1 MREPPIRAGRD
12 ELTTT
17 VAPFLVSDEQRA
29 LRSAVADL
37 MARHS
42 SEAQVRTLMATD
54 TGFDSAVWR
63 ELAAMGLTG
72 LLISDEYG
80 GAGAGSVEL
89 GIVLEEMGRVLVVS
103 PFLSTAVL
111 VPYLLAET
119 GDAAECAAV
128 LPRIAAGELIASVAF
143 AEDGSAR
150 LPATIATSAGA
161 IGDAWHITG
170 YKHFVLD
177 GQLANLLYVL
187 ADSDAGPAVF
197 AVDAGATGLDVT
209 PLSTVDPTRKQCRL
223 QFVDAPARLVGRLGA
238 GDEVFTAALDRSA
251 VALLSEQAGGARRA
265 VEMATEYAK
274 TRYQFGR
281 AIGSFQAV
289 KHMCA
294 DMLLEAE
301 SAVSAARFVA
311 GSFAELAPSRIADLA
326 LAQAYCSDAFVS
338 VAANNIQVHGGI
350 GFTWEHPAHLYLR
363 RARSDAQLLGS
374 PAWHRERY
382 LQQIGA

>member
-1 MREPPIRAGRD
+1 MP
-12 ELTTT
+12 TS
-17 VAPFLVSDEQRA
+17 APFSVSDEQRA

-37 MARHS
+37 MARRS
-42 SEAQVRTLMATD
+42 AEAQVRALTATD
-54 TGFDSAVWR
+54 TGFDPAVWR

-72 LLISDEYG
+72 LLIDEQYG
-80 GAGAGSVEL
+80 GAGAGPVEM
-89 GIVLEEMGRVLVVS
+89 GIAMEEMGAALLVS

-111 VPYLLAET
+111 VPSLLVEA

-128 LPRIAAGELIASVAF
+128 LPRIAAGDLIASVAF

-150 LPATIATSAGA
+150 LPSTIATSAGA
-161 IGDAWHITG
+161 IGDAWHVTG

-177 GQLANLLYVL
+177 GQSANLFYVL
-187 ADSDAGPAVF
+187 AGTDAGPAVF
-197 AVDAGATGLDVT
+197 AVDPGAPGMDVT
-209 PLSTVDPTRKQCRL
+209 PLTTLDPTRKQCRL
-223 QFVDAPARLVGRLGA
+223 QFVDTPARLVGRLGA
-238 GDEVFTAALDRSA
+238 GVEVFSAALDRSA

-265 VEMATEYAK
+265 VEMATDYAK

-311 GSFAELAPSRIADLA
+311 GSFAGQAPSRIADLA
-326 LAQAYCSDAFVS
+326 LAQAYCSDAFVF
-338 VAANNIQVHGGI
+338 VAATNIQVHGGI

-374 PAWHRERY
+374 PSWHRERY
-382 LQQIGA
+382 LRQIEATRSDA

>member
-1 MREPPIRAGRD
+1 M
-12 ELTTT
+12 LSS
-17 VAPFLVSDEQRA
+17 APFSRTDEQRA
-29 LRSAVADL
+29 LRDAVADVL
-37 MARHS
+37 ARHS
-42 SEAQVRTLMATD
+42 NEAQVRALMATD
-54 TGFDSAVWR
+54 TGFDPAVWR

-72 LLISDEYG
+72 LLIAEQYG
-80 GAGAGSVEL
+80 GSGAGPVEM
-89 GIVLEEMGRVLVVS
+89 GIAMEEMGRALLVG

-111 VPYLLAET
+111 VPSLLAEI
-119 GDAAECAAV
+119 GNAAECAAV
-128 LPRIAAGELIASVAF
+128 LPRIAAGDVIATVAF

-161 IGDAWHITG
+161 IGDAWHVTG

-187 ADSDAGPAVF
+187 ADTDAGPTVF
-197 AVDAGATGLDVT
+197 AVDAGATGLDIT
-209 PLSTVDPTRKQCRL
+209 PLTTVDPTRKQSRL
-223 QFVDAPARLVGRLGA
+223 QFVDTPARLVGRPGA
-238 GDEVFTAALDRSA
+238 GVEAFTAALDRAA
-251 VALLSEQAGGARRA
+251 VALASEQAGGARRA

-311 GSFAELAPSRIADLA
+311 GSFAEHAPSRIADLA
-326 LAQAYCSDAFVS
+326 LAQAYCSDSFVS
-338 VAANNIQVHGGI
+338 VAADNIQVHGGI

-374 PAWHRERY
+374 PSWHRERY
-382 LQQIGA
+382 LQQIEAVSTLD

>member
-1 MREPPIRAGRD
+1 MCQLAFGAGV
-12 ELTTT
+12 EGLTGS
-17 VAPFLVSDEQRA
+17 VPFAVSEEQRA

-42 SEAQVRTLMATD
+42 TEAQVRALMATE
-54 TGFDSAVWR
+54 TGLDPAVWQ

-72 LLISDEYG
+72 LLIGEEHGGG
-80 GAGAGSVEL
+80 GAGPVEM
-89 GIVLEEMGRVLVVS
+89 GIVMEEMGRVLLVS

-111 VPYLLAET
+111 VPCLLAEA

-128 LPRIAAGELIASVAF
+128 LPRIAAGDLIASVAF

-161 IGDAWHITG
+161 IGDAWHVTG

-177 GQLANLLYVL
+177 GHSANVLYVL
-187 ADSDAGPAVF
+187 AGTDAGPAVF
-197 AVDAGATGLDVT
+197 AVDAGAPGLEVT
-209 PLSTVDPTRKQCRL
+209 PLTTVDQTRKQCRL
-223 QFVDAPARLVGRLGA
+223 QFVDTPARLVGRLGA
-238 GDEVFTAALDRSA
+238 GVEVFTRALDRAA
-251 VALLSEQAGGARRA
+251 VALISEQAGGARRV

-311 GSFAELAPSRIADLA
+311 DAFARQSPSQLADLA
-326 LAQAYCSDAFVS
+326 LAQAYCSDAFVF
-338 VAANNIQVHGGI
+338 VAATNIQVHGGI

-374 PAWHRERY
+374 PSWHRERY

>member
-1 MREPPIRAGRD
+1 MGSN
-12 ELTTT
+12 
-17 VAPFLVSDEQRA
+17 APFSVSDEQRA
-29 LRSAVADL
+29 LRNAVADL

-42 SEAQVRTLMATD
+42 GEAQVRALMATD
-54 TGFDSAVWR
+54 TGFDPKVWH

-72 LLISDEYG
+72 LLIDEQYG
-80 GAGAGSVEL
+80 GAGAGPVEM
-89 GIVLEEMGRVLVVS
+89 GIAMEEMGRALLVS

-111 VPYLLAET
+111 VPSLLAEA

-128 LPRIAAGELIASVAF
+128 LPRIALGELIASVAF
-143 AEDGSAR
+143 AEDDSAR
-150 LPATIATSAGA
+150 LPATIATSAGS

-177 GQLANLLYVL
+177 GQSAELLYVL
-187 ADSDAGPAVF
+187 AATDAGPAVF
-197 AVDAGATGLDVT
+197 AVDGGAAGLDVT
-209 PLSTVDPTRKQCRL
+209 PLTTVDLTRKQCRL
-223 QFVDAPARLVGRLGA
+223 QFVDTPARLVGRLGA
-238 GDEVFTAALDRSA
+238 GVDVFTAALDRSA
-251 VALLSEQAGGARRA
+251 VALVSEQAGGARRA

-311 GSFAELAPSRIADLA
+311 GSFAERAPSRIADLA
-326 LAQAYCSDAFVS
+326 LAQAYCSDAFVF
-338 VAANNIQVHGGI
+338 VAATNIQVHGGI

-374 PAWHRERY
+374 PSWHRERY
-382 LQQIGA
+382 LRQIEATRSL

>member
-1 MREPPIRAGRD
+1 MSGG
-12 ELTTT
+12 T
-17 VAPFLVSDEQRA
+17 PFSVSEEQRA
-29 LRSAVADL
+29 LRGAVAEV

-42 SEAQVRTLMATD
+42 SEAQVRTLMASD
-54 TGFDSAVWR
+54 TGLDPKVWH
-63 ELAAMGLTG
+63 ELATMGLTG
-72 LLISDEYG
+72 LLIDEEYG
-80 GAGAGSVEL
+80 GAGAGPVEM
-89 GIVLEEMGRVLVVS
+89 GIAMEEMGRALLVS

-111 VPYLLAET
+111 VPSLLTAA

-143 AEDGSAR
+143 AEDDSAR

-177 GQLANLLYVL
+177 GQSAELFYMLA
-187 ADSDAGPAVF
+187 ATDAGPAVF

-209 PLSTVDPTRKQCRL
+209 PLTTVDLTRKQCRL
-223 QFVDAPARLVGRLGA
+223 QFVDTPARLVGRLGT
-238 GDEVFTAALDRSA
+238 GVEVFTAALDRA
-251 VALLSEQAGGARRA
+251 ALALVSEQAGGARR
-265 VEMATEYAK
+265 VVDMATEYAK

-311 GSFAELAPSRIADLA
+311 GSFAQQAPSRAADLA
-326 LAQAYCSDAFVS
+326 LAQAYCSDAFVF
-338 VAANNIQVHGGI
+338 VAATNIQVHGGI

-374 PAWHRERY
+374 PSWHRERY

>member
-1 MREPPIRAGRD
+1 MPAG
-12 ELTTT
+12 
-17 VAPFLVSDEQRA
+17 APFAVSEEQRA
-29 LRSAVADL
+29 LRGAVADL
-37 MARHS
+37 MTRHS
-42 SEAQVRTLMATD
+42 GEAQVRTQMATD
-54 TGFDSAVWR
+54 TGFDSTVWR

-72 LLISDEYG
+72 LLIDEKHG
-80 GAGAGSVEL
+80 GAGAGPAEM
-89 GIVLEEMGRVLVVS
+89 GIAMEEMGRALLVS

-111 VPYLLAET
+111 VPGLLTEG
-119 GDAAECAAV
+119 GDEAECDAV
-128 LPRIAAGELIASVAF
+128 LPRIAAGELIATAAF

-150 LPATIATSAGA
+150 LPTTISTSAGL
-161 IGDAWHITG
+161 IGDTWHLTG

-177 GQLANLLYVL
+177 GLSAQLFYVL
-187 ADSDAGPAVF
+187 ATTDSGPTVF
-197 AVDAGATGLDVT
+197 VVDAGATGLAVT
-209 PLSTVDPTRKQCRL
+209 PLTTVDPTRKQCRL
-223 QFVDAPARLVGRLGA
+223 QFVDTPARLIGRPGT
-238 GDEVFTAALDRSA
+238 GVEVFEAALDHA
-251 VALLSEQAGGARRA
+251 ALALVSEQAGGARRA
-265 VEMATEYAK
+265 VEMATDYAK

-311 GSFAELAPSRIADLA
+311 GAFAEQTPSRVADLA
-326 LAQAYCSDAFVS
+326 LAQAYCSDAFVF
-338 VAANNIQVHGGI
+338 VAATSIQVHGGI

-374 PAWHRERY
+374 ASWHRERY

>member
-1 MREPPIRAGRD
+1 MR
-12 ELTTT
+12 TS
-17 VAPFLVSDEQRA
+17 APFSVSEEQRA

-37 MARHS
+37 MARHA

-54 TGFDSAVWR
+54 TGLDPKVWQ

-72 LLISDEYG
+72 LLIGEEYG
-80 GAGAGSVEL
+80 GAGAGSVEM
-89 GIVLEEMGRVLVVS
+89 GIAMEEMGRALLVS
-103 PFLSTAVL
+103 PFLSAAVL
-111 VPYLLAET
+111 VPSLLAEG

-128 LPRIAAGELIASVAF
+128 LPRIAAGDLIASVAF
-143 AEDGSAR
+143 AEDDSAR
-150 LPATIATSAGA
+150 VPATIATSAGA
-161 IGDAWHITG
+161 IGDSWHITG

-177 GQLANLLYVL
+177 GQSAELLYVL
-187 ADSDAGPAVF
+187 AETDAGPAVF
-197 AVDAGATGLDVT
+197 AVDAGAYGLDVT
-209 PLSTVDPTRKQCRL
+209 PLTTVDPTRKQCRV
-223 QFVDAPARLVGRLGA
+223 QFVDTPARLVGQLGA
-238 GDEVFTAALDRSA
+238 GVEVFTAALDLAA
-251 VALLSEQAGGARRA
+251 VALVSEQAGGARRA
-265 VEMATEYAK
+265 VEMATDYAK

-301 SAVSAARFVA
+301 SAVSAARFAA
-311 GSFAELAPSRIADLA
+311 GAFAEKASSRLADLA
-326 LAQAYCSDAFVS
+326 LAQAYCSDAFVF
-338 VAANNIQVHGGI
+338 VAATNIQVHGGI

-374 PAWHRERY
+374 PSWHRERY

>member
-1 MREPPIRAGRD
+1 MRGS
-12 ELTTT
+12 
-17 VAPFLVSDEQRA
+17 APFSRTDEQQA
-29 LRSAVADL
+29 LRNAVADL
-37 MARHS
+37 LARHS
-42 SEAQVRTLMATD
+42 DEARVRALMATD
-54 TGFDSAVWR
+54 TGFDPAVWR

-72 LLISDEYG
+72 LLIAEQYG
-80 GAGAGSVEL
+80 GSGAGPVEM
-89 GIVLEEMGRVLVVS
+89 GIAMEEMGRALLVG
-103 PFLSTAVL
+103 PYLSTAVL
-111 VPYLLAET
+111 VPSLLAEL
-119 GDAAECAAV
+119 GDVAECAAV
-128 LPRIAAGELIASVAF
+128 LPRIAAGDVIATVAF

-177 GQLANLLYVL
+177 GELANLLYVL
-187 ADSDAGPAVF
+187 ADTDAGPAVF
-197 AVDAGATGLDVT
+197 AADAGAAGLDIT
-209 PLSTVDPTRKQCRL
+209 PLTTVDPTRKQSRL
-223 QFVDAPARLVGRLGA
+223 QFVDTPARLVGRLGA
-238 GDEVFTAALDRSA
+238 GVEAFTAALDRAA

-311 GSFAELAPSRIADLA
+311 GSFAERNPSLIADLA

-338 VAANNIQVHGGI
+338 VAADNIQVHGGI

-374 PAWHRERY
+374 PSWHRERY
-382 LQQIGA
+382 LQQVEAVSGSGA

>member
-1 MREPPIRAGRD
+1 MP
-12 ELTTT
+12 TS
-17 VAPFLVSDEQRA
+17 APFSVSDEQRA
-29 LRSAVADL
+29 LRTAVADVL
-37 MARHS
+37 ARRS
-42 SEAQVRTLMATD
+42 AEAQVRALIATD
-54 TGFDSAVWR
+54 TGFDPAVWR

-72 LLISDEYG
+72 LLIGEEYG
-80 GAGAGSVEL
+80 GAGAGPVEM
-89 GIVLEEMGRVLVVS
+89 GIAMEEMGAALLVS

-111 VPYLLAET
+111 VPSLLAEA

-128 LPRIAAGELIASVAF
+128 LPRIAAGDLIASVAF

-150 LPATIATSAGA
+150 PPSTIATSAGA
-161 IGDAWHITG
+161 IGDAWHVTG

-177 GQLANLLYVL
+177 GQSANLFYVL
-187 ADSDAGPAVF
+187 AGTDAGPAVF
-197 AVDAGATGLDVT
+197 AVDAGAPGMDVT
-209 PLSTVDPTRKQCRL
+209 PLTTLDPTRKQCRL
-223 QFVDAPARLVGRLGA
+223 QFVDTPARLVGRLGA
-238 GDEVFTAALDRSA
+238 GVEVFSAALDRSA

-265 VEMATEYAK
+265 VEMATDYAK

-311 GSFAELAPSRIADLA
+311 GSFAGQAPSRIADLA
-326 LAQAYCSDAFVS
+326 LAQAYCSDAFVF
-338 VAANNIQVHGGI
+338 VAATNIQVHGGI

-374 PAWHRERY
+374 PSWHRERY

>member
-1 MREPPIRAGRD
+1 MRSS
-12 ELTTT
+12 
-17 VAPFLVSDEQRA
+17 APFSTSDEQRA
-29 LRSAVADL
+29 LRNAVADVL
-37 MARHS
+37 ARHS
-42 SEAQVRTLMATD
+42 DEARVRALMATD
-54 TGFDSAVWR
+54 TGFDPAVWR

-72 LLISDEYG
+72 LLIGEQYG
-80 GAGAGSVEL
+80 GAGAGPVEM
-89 GIVLEEMGRVLVVS
+89 GIAMEEMGRALLVG

-111 VPYLLAET
+111 VPSLLAEVD
-119 GDAAECAAV
+119 DAAECAAA
-128 LPRIAAGELIASVAF
+128 LPRIATGDLIATVAF
-143 AEDGSAR
+143 AEDGSA
-150 LPATIATSAGA
+150 LVPARIATSAGA

-177 GQLANLLYVL
+177 GQSANVLYILAGT
-187 ADSDAGPAVF
+187 DAGPAVF
-197 AVDAGATGLDVT
+197 AVDAGAPGLDVT
-209 PLSTVDPTRKQCRL
+209 PLNTVDPTRKQCRL
-223 QFVDAPARLVGRLGA
+223 QFVDTPARLVGRLGT
-238 GDEVFTAALDRSA
+238 GVETFTAALDRSA
-251 VALLSEQAGGARRA
+251 VALLSEQAGGAQRA
-265 VEMATEYAK
+265 MQMATDYAK

-311 GSFAELAPSRIADLA
+311 GSFAAQSPSRIADLA

-338 VAANNIQVHGGI
+338 VAATNIQVHGGI

-374 PAWHRERY
+374 PSWHRERY

>member
-1 MREPPIRAGRD
+1 MPTG
-12 ELTTT
+12 T
-17 VAPFLVSDEQRA
+17 PFSVSEEQRA

-37 MARHS
+37 MARHA
-42 SEAQVRTLMATD
+42 SEAQVRTLMATE
-54 TGFDSAVWR
+54 TGFDRKLWH

-72 LLISDEYG
+72 LLIGEDHG
-80 GAGAGSVEL
+80 GAGAGPVEM
-89 GIVLEEMGRVLVVS
+89 GIAMEEMGRALLVS

-111 VPYLLAET
+111 VPSLLAEV
-119 GDAAECAAV
+119 DEAAECAAV

-143 AEDGSAR
+143 AEDDSAR

-161 IGDAWHITG
+161 IGDAWHVTG

-177 GQLANLLYVL
+177 GQSAELFYVL
-187 ADSDAGPAVF
+187 AGTDAGPAVF
-197 AVDAGATGLDVT
+197 AVDAGATGLAVA
-209 PLSTVDPTRKQCRL
+209 PLTTVDLTRKQCRV
-223 QFVDAPARLVGRLGA
+223 QFVDTPAHLIGRLGA
-238 GDEVFTAALDRSA
+238 GVEVFTAALDRAA
-251 VALLSEQAGGARRA
+251 VALVSEQAGGARRVA
-265 VEMATEYAK
+265 EMATEYAK

-311 GSFAELAPSRIADLA
+311 DSFAQRAPSRVADLA
-326 LAQAYCSDAFVS
+326 LAQAYCSDAFVF
-338 VAANNIQVHGGI
+338 VAATNIQVHGGI

-374 PAWHRERY
+374 PSWHRERY
-382 LQQIGA
+382 LRQIGA

>member
-1 MREPPIRAGRD
+1 MD
-12 ELTTT
+12 SS
-17 VAPFLVSDEQRA
+17 APFVGSDEQRA
-29 LRSAVADL
+29 LRSAVADVL
-37 MARHS
+37 ARHS
-42 SEAQVRTLMATD
+42 SEAQVRELMATD
-54 TGFDSAVWR
+54 TGFDPAVWR

-80 GAGAGSVEL
+80 GAGAGPVEL

-111 VPYLLAET
+111 VPSLLAET
-119 GDAAECAAV
+119 GDTAECAAV

-223 QFVDAPARLVGRLGA
+223 QFVDTPARLVGRLGA
-238 GDEVFTAALDRSA
+238 GVEVFTAALDRSA

-311 GSFAELAPSRIADLA
+311 GSFAELSPSRIADLA

-374 PAWHRERY
+374 PSWHRERY

>member
-1 MREPPIRAGRD
+1 MRSS
-12 ELTTT
+12 T
-17 VAPFLVSDEQRA
+17 PFSASDEQRA
-29 LRSAVADL
+29 LRNAVADL

-42 SEAQVRTLMATD
+42 GEAQVRALMATD
-54 TGFDSAVWR
+54 TGFDPAMWR

-72 LLISDEYG
+72 LLIGEEYG
-80 GAGAGSVEL
+80 GAGASPVEM
-89 GIVLEEMGRVLVVS
+89 GIAMEEMGRVLLVS

-111 VPYLLAET
+111 VPSLLAEA

-128 LPRIAAGELIASVAF
+128 LSRIATGDLIATVAF

-150 LPATIATSAGA
+150 LPSTIATSAGA
-161 IGDAWHITG
+161 IGDAWHLTG

-177 GQLANLLYVL
+177 GQAANLLYVL
-187 ADSDAGPAVF
+187 AGTDAGPAVF
-197 AVDAGATGLDVT
+197 AVDAGAPGLDVT
-209 PLSTVDPTRKQCRL
+209 PLTTVDPTRKQCRL
-223 QFVDAPARLVGRLGA
+223 QFVDTPARLVGRLGA
-238 GDEVFTAALDRSA
+238 GVEVFTAALDRSA
-251 VALLSEQAGGARRA
+251 VAVLSEQAGGARRA
-265 VEMATEYAK
+265 VEMATDYAK

-311 GSFAELAPSRIADLA
+311 GSFAGQAPSRIADLA
-326 LAQAYCSDAFVS
+326 LAQAYCSDAFVF
-338 VAANNIQVHGGI
+338 VAATNIQVHGGI

-374 PAWHRERY
+374 PSWHRERY
-382 LQQIGA
+382 LRQIEATRSDA

>member
-1 MREPPIRAGRD
+1 MH
-12 ELTTT
+12 TS
-17 VAPFLVSDEQRA
+17 APFLVSEEQRA

-42 SEAQVRTLMATD
+42 SEAQMRALMATD
-54 TGFDSAVWR
+54 TGLDPKVWQ

-72 LLISDEYG
+72 LLIDEEYG
-80 GAGAGSVEL
+80 GAGAGPVEM
-89 GIVLEEMGRVLVVS
+89 GIAMEEMGRVLLVS

-111 VPYLLAET
+111 VPSLLAEV
-119 GDAAECAAV
+119 GNAAECAAV
-128 LPRIAAGELIASVAF
+128 LPRIAAGDLIASVAF
-143 AEDGSAR
+143 AEDDSAW

-161 IGDAWHITG
+161 IGDAWHVTG

-177 GQLANLLYVL
+177 GQSADLLYVL
-187 ADSDAGPAVF
+187 AETDAGPGVF
-197 AVDAGATGLDVT
+197 AVDAGAASLDVT
-209 PLSTVDPTRKQCRL
+209 PLTTVDPTRKQCRL
-223 QFVDAPARLVGRLGA
+223 QFVDTPARLVGRLGA
-238 GDEVFTAALDRSA
+238 GVEVFTAALDRSA

-301 SAVSAARFVA
+301 STVSAARFVA
-311 GSFAELAPSRIADLA
+311 GSFAERAPSRVADLA
-326 LAQAYCSDAFVS
+326 LAQAYCSDAFVF
-338 VAANNIQVHGGI
+338 VAATNIQVHGGI

-374 PAWHRERY
+374 PSWHRERY

>member
-1 MREPPIRAGRD
+1 MH
-12 ELTTT
+12 TS
-17 VAPFLVSDEQRA
+17 APFSVSEEQRA
-29 LRSAVADL
+29 LRCAVADL
-37 MARHS
+37 MARHC
-42 SEAQVRTLMATD
+42 SEAQMRALMATD
-54 TGFDSAVWR
+54 TGLDPKVWQ

-72 LLISDEYG
+72 LLIDEEYG
-80 GAGAGSVEL
+80 GAGAGPVEM
-89 GIVLEEMGRVLVVS
+89 GIAMEEMGRVLLVS

-111 VPYLLAET
+111 VPSLLAEA

-128 LPRIAAGELIASVAF
+128 LPRIASGDLIASVAF
-143 AEDGSAR
+143 GEDDSAW

-161 IGDAWHITG
+161 IGDAWHVTG

-177 GQLANLLYVL
+177 GQSADLLYVL
-187 ADSDAGPAVF
+187 AETDAGPGVF
-197 AVDAGATGLDVT
+197 AVDAGAAGLDVT
-209 PLSTVDPTRKQCRL
+209 PLTTVDPTRKQCRL
-223 QFVDAPARLVGRLGA
+223 QFVDTPARLVGRLGA
-238 GDEVFTAALDRSA
+238 GVEVFTAALDRSA

-301 SAVSAARFVA
+301 STVSAARFVA
-311 GSFAELAPSRIADLA
+311 GSFAERAPSRVADLA
-326 LAQAYCSDAFVS
+326 LAQAYCSDAFVF
-338 VAANNIQVHGGI
+338 VAATNIQVHGGI

-374 PAWHRERY
+374 PSWHRERY
-382 LQQIGA
+382 LRQIGA

>member
-1 MREPPIRAGRD
+1 MRSS
-12 ELTTT
+12 
-17 VAPFLVSDEQRA
+17 APFSVSDEQRA

-37 MARHS
+37 MARRS
-42 SEAQVRTLMATD
+42 AEAQVRALMATD
-54 TGFDSAVWR
+54 TGFDPQVWQD
-63 ELAAMGLTG
+63 LAAMGLTG
-72 LLISDEYG
+72 LLIGEEYG
-80 GAGAGSVEL
+80 GAGAGPVEM
-89 GIVLEEMGRVLVVS
+89 GMAMEEMGRALLVA

-111 VPYLLAET
+111 VPNLLTET

-128 LPRIAAGELIASVAF
+128 LPRIATGDLIASVAF
-143 AEDGSAR
+143 AEDDSAR

-161 IGDAWHITG
+161 IGDAWHVTG

-177 GQLANLLYVL
+177 GQSANLFYVL
-187 ADSDAGPAVF
+187 AGTDAGPAVF
-197 AVDAGATGLDVT
+197 AVYAGAPGLDVT
-209 PLSTVDPTRKQCRL
+209 ALTTLDPTRKQCRL
-223 QFVDAPARLVGRLGA
+223 QFVDTPARLVGRLGA
-238 GDEVFTAALDRSA
+238 GVEVFSAALDRSA

-265 VEMATEYAK
+265 VEMATDYAK

-311 GSFAELAPSRIADLA
+311 GSFAGQAPSRIADLA
-326 LAQAYCSDAFVS
+326 LAQAYCSDAFVF
-338 VAANNIQVHGGI
+338 VAATNIQVHGGI

-374 PAWHRERY
+374 PSWHRERY

>member
-1 MREPPIRAGRD
+1 M
-12 ELTTT
+12 LSS
-17 VAPFLVSDEQRA
+17 APFSTTDEQRA
-29 LRSAVADL
+29 LRDTVADL
-37 MARHS
+37 LARHS
-42 SEAQVRTLMATD
+42 DEAQVRALMATD
-54 TGFDSAVWR
+54 TGFDPAMWR

-72 LLISDEYG
+72 LLIAEQYG
-80 GAGAGSVEL
+80 GSGAGPVEM
-89 GIVLEEMGRVLVVS
+89 GIAMEEMGRALLVG

-111 VPYLLAET
+111 VPSLLAEI

-128 LPRIAAGELIASVAF
+128 LPRIAAGDVIATVAF

-161 IGDAWHITG
+161 IGDAWHLTG

-187 ADSDAGPAVF
+187 ADTDAGPAVF
-197 AVDAGATGLDVT
+197 AVDAGATGLDIT
-209 PLSTVDPTRKQCRL
+209 PLTTVDPTRKQSRL
-223 QFVDAPARLVGRLGA
+223 QFVDTPARLVGRPGA
-238 GDEVFTAALDRSA
+238 GVEAFTAALDRAA
-251 VALLSEQAGGARRA
+251 VALASEQAGGARRA

-311 GSFAELAPSRIADLA
+311 GSFAEHAPSRIADLA
-326 LAQAYCSDAFVS
+326 LAQAYCSDSFVS
-338 VAANNIQVHGGI
+338 VAADNIQVHGGI

-374 PAWHRERY
+374 PSWHRERY
-382 LQQIGA
+382 LQQIEGGEHT

>member
-1 MREPPIRAGRD
+1 MR
-12 ELTTT
+12 TS
-17 VAPFLVSDEQRA
+17 APFSVTDEQRA
-29 LRSAVADL
+29 LRSAVVDL
-37 MARHS
+37 MARYS
-42 SEAQVRTLMATD
+42 GETQVRALMATG
-54 TGFDSAVWR
+54 TGLDPKVWQD
-63 ELAAMGLTG
+63 LAAMGLTG
-72 LLISDEYG
+72 LLIDEEYG
-80 GAGAGSVEL
+80 GAGAGPVEM
-89 GIVLEEMGRVLVVS
+89 GIAMEEMGRVLLVS

-111 VPYLLAET
+111 VPSLLAEAA
-119 GDAAECAAV
+119 DATECAAV
-128 LPRIAAGELIASVAF
+128 LPRIAAGDLIASVAF

-150 LPATIATSAGA
+150 LPTTIATSAGA

-177 GQLANLLYVL
+177 GQSADLLYVL
-187 ADSDAGPAVF
+187 AETDAGPGVF
-197 AVDAGATGLDVT
+197 AVDAGAAGLDVT
-209 PLSTVDPTRKQCRL
+209 PLTTVDPTRKQCRL
-223 QFVDAPARLVGRLGA
+223 QFVDTPARLVGRLGT
-238 GDEVFTAALDRSA
+238 GVEVFTAALDRSA
-251 VALLSEQAGGARRA
+251 VALVSEQAGGAQRA

-311 GSFAELAPSRIADLA
+311 GSFAQQAPTRVADLA
-326 LAQAYCSDAFVS
+326 LAQAYCSDAFVF
-338 VAANNIQVHGGI
+338 VAATNIQVHGGI

-374 PAWHRERY
+374 PSWHRERY
-382 LQQIGA
+382 LQQIDA

>member
-1 MREPPIRAGRD
+1 MPTG
-12 ELTTT
+12 T
-17 VAPFLVSDEQRA
+17 PFSVSEEQRA

-37 MARHS
+37 MGRHA
-42 SEAQVRTLMATD
+42 SEAQVRTLMATE
-54 TGFDSAVWR
+54 TGLDPKLWH
-63 ELAAMGLTG
+63 ELSAMGLTG
-72 LLISDEYG
+72 LLIGEEHG
-80 GAGAGSVEL
+80 GAGAGPVEM
-89 GIVLEEMGRVLVVS
+89 GIAMEEMGRALLVS

-111 VPYLLAET
+111 VPSLLAEVD
-119 GDAAECAAV
+119 DAAECAAV

-143 AEDGSAR
+143 AEDDSAR

-161 IGDAWHITG
+161 IGDAWHVTG

-177 GQLANLLYVL
+177 GQSAELFYVL
-187 ADSDAGPAVF
+187 AATDAGPAVF
-197 AVDAGATGLDVT
+197 AVDAGTTGLAVT
-209 PLSTVDPTRKQCRL
+209 PLTTVDLTRKQCRV
-223 QFVDAPARLVGRLGA
+223 QFVDTPARLIGRLGA
-238 GDEVFTAALDRSA
+238 GVEVFTAALDRAA
-251 VALLSEQAGGARRA
+251 VALVSEQAGGARRV
-265 VEMATEYAK
+265 VEMASEYAK

-311 GSFAELAPSRIADLA
+311 DSFAQRTPSRFADLA
-326 LAQAYCSDAFVS
+326 LAQAYCSDAFVF
-338 VAANNIQVHGGI
+338 AAATNIQVHGGI

-374 PAWHRERY
+374 PSWHRERY
-382 LQQIGA
+382 MRQIGA